1 MPKNIAMIVGSIVA
15 GMKFHNIH
23 LRFDTNAKHCILQAT
38 LKKTL
43 NAELCK
49 KRKKC
54 LDCSFAECLMLHL
67 LGFFLLC
74 FNFNFT
80 FQKLK
85 QL

>member
-49 KRKKC
+49 KKKKMSRLQFC
-54 LDCSFAECLMLHL
+54 RVFNATSSGLLSFV
-67 LGFFLLC
+67 F
-74 FNFNFT
+74 
-80 FQKLK
+80 
-85 QL
+85 